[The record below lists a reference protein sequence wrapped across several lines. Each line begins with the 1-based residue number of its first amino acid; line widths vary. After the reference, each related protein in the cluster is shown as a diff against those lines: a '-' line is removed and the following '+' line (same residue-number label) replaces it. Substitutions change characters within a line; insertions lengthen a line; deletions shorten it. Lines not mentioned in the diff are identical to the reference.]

1 MNSGLHI
8 HTSPALPQHFSRS
21 GHRFGKRLRQVR
33 EKAGLSVAELA
44 RKIKLSPQAVYKWE
58 RGDGHP
64 RRPSLDALV
73 EILQAPEL
81 ESLFGA
87 SRRGGVM
94 LSVDAVASVGG
105 LSDFIALSKQ
115 AIADA
120 AGISVA
126 DVTILIEV

>member
-58 RGDGHP
+58 RGDGRP

-81 ESLFGA
+81 ESLFGV

-105 LSDFIALSKQ
+105 LSDVIALSKQ